1 MELKELREE
10 IDTVDEALTALFLRR
25 MALSREIGR
34 IKAERGLPLRVPER
48 EKELLARRREQAGE
62 LADYAEALYD
72 TLLSLSRRYQEDTWN
87 TD

>member
-1 MELKELREE
+1 MELKELRKE

-34 IKAERGLPLRVPER
+34 IKAAQGLPLRVPER
-48 EKELLARRREQAGE
+48 EKELLARRQEQAGE
-62 LADYAEALYD
+62 LADYTGALYE
-72 TLLSLSRRYQEDTWN
+72 TILSLSRRYQEDTWN